1 MYEALGTDLGWAK
14 PVMLGKRPGDAVDND
29 RLLATQYT
37 TNNQSEMSGTLNLK
51 YRTKQV
57 RLL

>member
-37 TNNQSEMSGTLNLK
+37 TNNQSEMSGILNLK
-51 YRTKQV
+51 YRTSK
-57 RLL
+57 